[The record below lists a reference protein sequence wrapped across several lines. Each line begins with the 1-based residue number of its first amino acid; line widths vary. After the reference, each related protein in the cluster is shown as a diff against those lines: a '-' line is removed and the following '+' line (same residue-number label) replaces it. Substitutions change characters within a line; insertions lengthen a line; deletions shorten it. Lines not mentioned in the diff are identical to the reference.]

1 MKELVIIFL
10 FAISAAIKVE
20 LTDYVCEEPHGYFPD
35 PEQCDLY
42 YECKNGVA
50 TPKLCPDGLLFL
62 LGEAISVKCDYPF
75 NIDCGSRE
83 FVQEP
88 EPNIDP
94 KCYRANGYFNH
105 EDATVCDRFY
115 NCVNGV
121 AYELPCAAGL
131 IFDEAIGTC
140 VREEQ
145 ASSYAKR
152 CVKSSEKDKRYSSS
166 ISFLAN
172 IDGFLC
178 PEEETIGP
186 HGQIACFLL
195 KQVSLKYFF
204 KLRMNFD
211 ERIKMHNSK
220 SENLVSFSPSHIRD
234 FRIQRVVN
242 VLLLVISA
250 KILENW
256 DVEKERFL
264 MIEQR
269 NVFCLKMALSIGDLI
284 LKENVIR
291 LMLVQL

>member
-152 CVKSSEKDKRYSSS
+152 CVKSSEK
-166 ISFLAN
+166 AN

-186 HGQIACFLL
+186 HGQPLAHPRFPHPKSCQRFITCYFGKDIRELGCGEGEVFDDRTTKCVLPKDGPLDCSCWYNCKEDSACP
-195 KQVSLKYFF
+195 
-204 KLRMNFD
+204 
-211 ERIKMHNSK
+211 
-220 SENLVSFSPSHIRD
+220 ENCRSDCSCP
-234 FRIQRVVN
+234 
-242 VLLLVISA
+242 VL
-250 KILENW
+250 
-256 DVEKERFL
+256 
-264 MIEQR
+264 
-269 NVFCLKMALSIGDLI
+269 
-284 LKENVIR
+284 
-291 LMLVQL
+291 